1 MMKSRTIR
9 ISDVLY
15 DRVKAA
21 AKAEGQSLSE
31 FLRRSLLRECE
42 LVEERLEKI
51 KRERDD

>member
-1 MMKSRTIR
+1 MKPRTIR

-31 FLRRSLLRECE
+31 FVRRGLLRECE
-42 LVEERLEKI
+42 LVEARLEKI
-51 KRERDD
+51 ERDENA